1 MSAEGSVVVA
11 GVGPGL
17 GIAVATGFAR
27 EGYRVAML
35 ARSQDRL
42 AALAAQAPDRLVAM
56 PCDVTDPAQVSAAFE
71 EIELR
76 LGPLECVV
84 FNAGAYRRGSILDIA
99 PDDFEYCWRVG
110 AFAGFLIGQ
119 AVGRRMGPRGS
130 GTILFTGA
138 TPSPRGGAHLSH

>member
-17 GIAVATGFAR
+17 GIAVATRFAR
-27 EGYRVAML
+27 EGYRAAML

-42 AALAAQAPDRLVAM
+42 AALAAQAPDRLVAL
-56 PCDVTDPAQVSAAFE
+56 PCAVTDPAQVSAAFE

-76 LGPLECVV
+76 LGPRECGG

-99 PDDFEYCWRVG
+99 PE
-110 AFAGFLIGQ
+110 
-119 AVGRRMGPRGS
+119 AVVYALREAAR
-130 GTILFTGA
+130 
-138 TPSPRGGAHLSH
+138 